1 MKSLHTEDKWSVY
14 TLEKKN
20 NKKALFRNYS
30 KVRLIF
36 IRNLNFLLYF
46 QGF

>member
-1 MKSLHTEDKWSVY
+1 MKSLQTEDKWSVC
-14 TLEKKN
+14 TLERKN

-30 KVRLIF
+30 KERLIF